1 MEWRWWFV
9 VWRGMPMDAV
19 ESLLSLF
26 CCGNELRSFVVNGQV
41 LPFCQRC
48 TGVYIGLGIT
58 FFYLFATGYYRRGA
72 PRGMVLLAN
81 LACIG
86 VMVVFGYHILDP
98 GARWRL
104 WSGLLFGNAVA
115 WLVFPSTCQLWA
127 GPGNISK
134 SAGRGFWPL
143 FIFLNIV
150 PLWFPL
156 AWAGARVAVDVCAL
170 AGLVGAAACA
180 ASVLLL
186 GLRKGF
192 MLCFCIERVG
202 Q

>member
-1 MEWRWWFV
+1 
-9 VWRGMPMDAV
+9 MDAV

-26 CCGNELRSFVVNGQV
+26 CSGNELRSFVVNGQV

-58 FFYLFATGYYRRGA
+58 FIYLLATGYYRRGA
-72 PRGMVLLAN
+72 PRRAVLLTN

-104 WSGLLFGNAVA
+104 WSGLIFGNAVA
-115 WLVFPSTCQLWA
+115 WLVFPSAWQLWA
-127 GPGNISK
+127 GSGNNLK
-134 SAGRGFWPL
+134 SSGRGFWPL
-143 FIFLNIV
+143 FIFLNV
-150 PLWFPL
+150 LPLWFPFG
-156 AWAGARVAVDVCAL
+156 WAGARVAVDVLAL
-170 AGLVGAAACA
+170 AGLGGVAACA
-180 ASVLLL
+180 AGVLAC
-186 GLRKGF
+186 GLSKGY
-192 MLCFCIERVG
+192 MLCFCVERVG